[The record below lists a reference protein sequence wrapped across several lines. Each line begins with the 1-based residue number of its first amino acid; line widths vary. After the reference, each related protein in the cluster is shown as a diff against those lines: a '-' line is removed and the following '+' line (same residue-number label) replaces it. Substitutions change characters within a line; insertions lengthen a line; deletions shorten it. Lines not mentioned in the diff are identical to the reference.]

1 MFLTNFSYFT
11 SYNTIFVLNWKKKKE
26 LQQVLMDKGKDVGP
40 AVDIKDEFLF

>member
-1 MFLTNFSYFT
+1 MLLTNFSYFT
-11 SYNTIFVLNWKKKKE
+11 SYNTIFVLNWKKKE